1 MSSPHVAAAAQAIKK
16 TVQLHV
22 ARSASYLAEGRGL
35 LDGRA
40 VIRSD
45 PNTAV
50 DDAETHG
57 VIVPSAPTPGG
68 DAVMLLVDGKE
79 YYLGMV
85 QQGGTSAFDVGI
97 GQTVIDGDSQNNAD
111 NPSTSNNDP
120 GSFVNAMQ
128 LVTAVPN
135 GVYDVVVD
143 GSFLGGHSAGDSVQ
157 FRVSVN
163 GTAGNTRAKGVPS
176 AGTTLLRAA
185 RRFLAVT
192 VSGGTIGCVIEY
204 RRGDALTGETASASA
219 PAVAMMAVRRA

>member
-1 MSSPHVAAAAQAIKK
+1 MSSPHVAQAAQAIKSHIEK
-16 TVQLHV
+16 KIADNGAYRV
-22 ARSASYLAEGRGL
+22 EGRGML
-35 LDGRA
+35 NGRA
-40 VIRSD
+40 VVRRD
-45 PNTAV
+45 GETV
-50 DDAETHG
+50 DDAETYA
-57 VIVPSAPTPGG
+57 VIVPSAPTAGG
-68 DAVMLLVDGKE
+68 DAVFLMAGGKE
-79 YYLGMV
+79 AYLGMV
-85 QQGGTSAFDVGI
+85 HQGGTSAFDVGI
-97 GQTVIDGDSQNNAD
+97 GQTVIDGDSQNTAD
-111 NPSTSNNDP
+111 NPSTSNVEP

-128 LVTAVPN
+128 LVTTVPN
-135 GVYDVVVD
+135 GVYDVMVD

-157 FRVSVN
+157 FRVSCN